1 MSIINLKTWVGL
13 ILMDI
18 RGQILPIIII
28 LILLWIS
35 FYIIFFRK
43 RGKNKVKIIPF
54 IGFGTRDSFS
64 LSGRVI
70 LDRGDFISYSIK
82 EFKGKKFIRNYRRI
96 WSIRVPN
103 AKLEI
108 NFGFRKEIVK
118 TDEKGYYKLKMIL
131 SDKNELPVGTNRYS
145 VKMLDDKYDDVET
158 FGDLIIIPKNVSYGV
173 ICDIDDTIL
182 HSRVQQKIRLVLRTF
197 MSNERD
203 MKPIPGMNQ
212 FLYDLH
218 LGINKTSQNPI
229 LYLTASPFDLHDKIA
244 SFIKTNHFPIGP
256 ILMKKLRGDDKDK
269 LFDTYNYKI
278 KRLREVLDKF
288 PYMKFIFIGDNT
300 EKDIEVFNQINDEY
314 PNRIILI
321 LIMNITGEQRM
332 PERYRKALLCE
343 NSFDAYLVCLR
354 NGILSPA
361 GAFEIGKVLKD
372 LNILSPELNIN
383 DKIDECLPFPY
394 KKFKKFMK
402 KREKYLRKRKNI
414 LGKLF
419 GDEREE
425 L

>member
-1 MSIINLKTWVGL
+1 
-13 ILMDI
+13 MDI
-18 RGQILPIIII
+18 RGQILPIILI

-35 FYIIFFRK
+35 FYVIFFRK

-54 IGFGTRDSFS
+54 IGFGTRDSFM

-82 EFKGKKFIRNYRRI
+82 EFRGKKFIRNYRRI

-108 NFGFRKEIVK
+108 NFGFRKEVVK
-118 TDEKGYYKLKMIL
+118 TDDKGYYKLKMTL
-131 SDKNELPVGTNRYS
+131 GNNNELPVGTNRYS
-145 VKMLDDKYDDVET
+145 IKMLDEKYDYIET

-182 HSRVQQKIRLVLRTF
+182 NSRVQQKIRLVLRTF

-212 FLYDLH
+212 FLNELH

-229 LYLTASPFDLHDKIA
+229 LYLTASPYDLHDKIA

-278 KRLREVLDKF
+278 KRLSEVMEKF
-288 PYMKFIFIGDNT
+288 PYMNFIVIGDNT
-300 EKDIEVFNQINDEY
+300 EKDIEIFNQINDEY
-314 PNRIILI
+314 PGRVMLI
-321 LIMNITGEQRM
+321 LIMNIIGEQKT
-332 PERYRKALLCE
+332 PERYRKAILCE
-343 NSFDAYLVCLR
+343 NPFDASLICLR
-354 NGILSPA
+354 NSIISPA
-361 GAFEIGKVLKD
+361 GAFEIGKKLKN
-372 LNILSPELNIN
+372 LNILSPEVNL
-383 DKIDECLPFPY
+383 DDQIDECLPFPY
-394 KKFKKFMK
+394 KGFKKIMK
-402 KREKYLRKRKNI
+402 RREKRLKKKKSI
-414 LGKLF
+414 LEKLF
-419 GDEREE
+419 DDKKEKF
-425 L
+425 